1 MEKSNC
7 YAQHHHISES
17 LEESVRECSK
27 QIRIQMDENPID
39 LVVAFAAGYSPEEMD
54 LHLGNIQSASGANT
68 VIGCSCETAIG
79 GATELENEKALSL
92 WAAHWPGASI
102 VPMHLTYERAV
113 DGGAVV
119 GWPEQTNGPWPDDS
133 FMIML
138 AEPFDFPADVLLEQM
153 NEDRPGTK
161 VAGGMTSGAF
171 QPGQARL
178 VFHDSVKSSGAVA
191 VRISGVPVSAIV
203 SQGCRPIGEPMVITA
218 SERNIIQQLG
228 GKSALQ
234 QLRDL
239 FRQLPTRDQS
249 MVQSGLHVGR
259 VINEYQDK
267 FSYGDF
273 LIRNVVAIDEE
284 LESISIGDY
293 VRTGQTVQFHIRD
306 EESASAELEQMLAV
320 EIQEAPGRSFN
331 SSLIFTCNGRGLNL
345 FSDPHHDAGMI
356 QTKIGSIPSAGFF
369 AAGEIGA
376 VGKQNFMHGF
386 TASVVLFE

>member
-1 MEKSNC
+1 MANPNR
-7 YAQHHHISES
+7 YAQHHHTSES
-17 LEESVRECSK
+17 LEESVRQCSEQVK
-27 QIRIQMDENPID
+27 AALGDNQID
-39 LVVAFAAGYSPEEMD
+39 LVIAFAAGYSSEEMD
-54 LHLGNIQSASGANT
+54 LHLGKVQSLTGATT

-79 GATELENEKALSL
+79 GPLELEHEKALSL

-102 VPMHLTYERAV
+102 LPMHLTYERAV
-113 DGGAVV
+113 DGGAIV
-119 GWPEQTNGPWPDDS
+119 GWPQETDDPWPEDS
-133 FMIML
+133 FLILL
-138 AEPFDFPADVLLEQM
+138 AEPFDFPADILLERM

-161 VAGGMTSGAF
+161 IAGGMTSGAY
-171 QPGQARL
+171 QPRQARL
-178 VFHDSVKSSGAVA
+178 IFNDATKSSGAVA
-191 VRISGVPVSAIV
+191 VRVNGVPVSTLV

-228 GKSALQ
+228 GESALQ

-273 LIRNVVAIDEE
+273 LIRNVVAVDEE
-284 LESISIGDY
+284 LETISIGDY

-306 EESASAELEQMLAV
+306 EDSASAELAQMLASAKPV
-320 EIQEAPGRSFN
+320 GQEFR
-331 SSLIFTCNGRGLNL
+331 SSLVFTCNGRGLNL
-345 FSDPHHDAGMI
+345 FSDPHHDAAMI
-356 QTKIGSIPSAGFF
+356 QTKLGALPSAGFF
-369 AAGEIGA
+369 AAGEIGS